1 MAAPW
6 TFRVPVNVSV
16 TCTGV
21 SMGAVT
27 GVVVVARSGEA
38 QAENESGERISIDT
52 SEIQSYLIK
61 LPGFRKD
68 SSE

>member
-1 MAAPW
+1 M
-6 TFRVPVNVSV
+6 PVKVSV
-16 TCTGV
+16 TCDRGFD
-21 SMGAVT
+21 G
-27 GVVVVARSGEA
+27 GGDRVVVGASGGDAADKDEGGDGY
-38 QAENESGERISIDT
+38 QSET